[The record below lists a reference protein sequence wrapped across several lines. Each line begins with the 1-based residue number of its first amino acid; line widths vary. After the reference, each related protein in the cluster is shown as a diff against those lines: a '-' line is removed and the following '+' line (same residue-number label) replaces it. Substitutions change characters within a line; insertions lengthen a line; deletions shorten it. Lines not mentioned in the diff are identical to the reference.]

1 MKSRRKS
8 RELALQALYS
18 KEITGE
24 TLTKIF
30 CDIREANEEADEGVF
45 TFMERLATTVSE
57 KEKELDDIIV
67 KQCKNWELDRVA
79 ILDKNILRLG
89 IAEILY
95 FEDIP
100 PKVSIDE
107 AIELAKTFSTEKSGI
122 FINGILDPIAF
133 REKNSSR
140 SIHEQG

>member
-24 TLTKIF
+24 SLTKIIR
-30 CDIREANEEADEGVF
+30 DIREENSEADEGVF
-45 TFMERLATTVSE
+45 LFMERLVKTVEE
-57 KEKELDDIIV
+57 KESELDAIIV

-89 IAEILY
+89 IVEIL
-95 FEDIP
+95 FFDDIP

-133 REKNSSR
+133 KGNNNKQ
-140 SIHEQG
+140 EQS